1 MGKMDVMNC
10 RLDMTTR
17 AKKEIG
23 NWVTDEFALFNMQES
38 FEIHIEKLP
47 AKQDA
52 MTFSFYF
59 GPQEN
64 PKLATLFNERV
75 AVLECVYK
83 NEGFLATSFRVRGRK
98 EPVRTNRRLGV
109 RLKFAVNRRTGSPM
123 PIELYTSLREL
134 PIAQERSEYVEKRI
148 ASWEGYLR
156 IEEKNA
162 DVADVTAQF
171 FNPVINESFSML
183 TITCNGLQGK
193 DWNAIAGFS
202 AKLSGT
208 NNDIGQVVDT
218 SRGKR
223 TVKIELNR
231 KSQALARRGGLLL
244 KESGEMTFSN
254 FAELSQI
261 RRLRKGF
268 KDLQDGFAANANL
281 EKVLFEERP
290 VVQITN
296 KKLELDFHH
305 PLNEYQQAAV
315 TGAMSAND
323 LYVIQG
329 PPGTGKTTVIS
340 ELCHQLMK
348 AGQRTLVASQ
358 SNLAVDN
365 ALGRLLADPGIR
377 ILRYGRTESIEEEG
391 KRFIEEN
398 VALHWRDETL
408 TAVNEQRE
416 QRLDTE
422 KKLKQELQRLHQEK
436 VRLEAELERVE
447 QQILV
452 KQEAR
457 EQHTEKKKMLETLQK
472 DYVELKSHLS
482 NLQLQEKQLS
492 ELAQQIEVEMEQLE
506 TECVAATIRP
516 EEHEKIV
523 VTEHALET
531 ERKKLRYF
539 QTVEAIGYAE
549 LEIRKRADETA
560 RQNASYNTYPRFLEQ
575 LSSIQKLQELEELF
589 KSYQLEPSLS
599 ATLEINALR
608 RLRVEII
615 NGTYPYELL
624 EWREV
629 AERLDKGILH
639 AETLL
644 QKNGYD
650 VAKVSSKKNDL
661 YKTPEEMHEM
671 LDKIG
676 RFFILPATK
685 SRLALPPGAEKTAFL
700 HRLAENLAYLKGKT
714 AEVAFHSKTIKS
726 ASDREAAGRFSSLKR
741 EIKEEMETEMRQA
754 QTEATAARLAMES
767 QQHEL
772 RRLQEESDLL
782 AELVEEDTDQAVVEM
797 TITELEQ
804 ISNEFQKRLLAAE
817 KVKDAL
823 AVCKKQAAANTIEL
837 ESLRESIKIGL
848 EQESTANEE
857 IEVLE
862 SELAELWAIVQ
873 SEPEKRQAKI
883 KERISAGLDRE
894 LVIEKEINQLPIAQ
908 ALQDEWSDMLASA
921 SDFDLDE
928 IRKLYVK
935 HANVIGTTCV
945 ASARKDFVEE
955 YPSFDVVIID
965 EVSKATPPELLLPM
979 LKGKKIILVGD
990 HHQLPPL
997 VGRETMEEFI
1007 EEIEDPNEKEV
1018 LRGMLK
1024 ESLFER
1030 LFRSLPKQN
1039 KMMLGIQYRM
1049 HEKIMETIAPFYTEG
1064 NYRLQCGLPDS
1075 DAARD
1080 HGLTTPNF
1088 SRNDHLLWFD
1098 MPNEPAYFEAKV
1110 KGGTSL
1116 YNEAELTMINE
1127 LLRDLDQA
1135 VEDAKQ
1141 NGIMEIDRKKSV
1153 GVISF
1158 YGEQVKRIDRM
1169 IEQEILPKHLHCRT
1183 GSVDKFQGME
1193 MDIIILSFVRNHD
1206 QPSGTIGFAEDYR
1219 RLNVALSRARELL
1232 IVVGSSDMFLNRP
1245 KKVATREMYGQLV
1258 ERVKAQGGFK
1268 ELELVNAE
1276 RNG

>member
-1 MGKMDVMNC
+1 MEIMHC
-10 RLDMTTR
+10 RLDLTTR

-23 NWVTDEFALFNMQES
+23 NWVTDEYALFSKQDS
-38 FEIHIEKLP
+38 FAVYIEKLP
-47 AKQDA
+47 AKQDN

-59 GPQEN
+59 DPQGN
-64 PKLATLFNERV
+64 PQLATLLNERV

-83 NEGFLATSFRVRGRK
+83 NEGFLATSFRVKGRK

-109 RLKFAVNRRTGSPM
+109 RLALAVNRRTGTPM
-123 PIELYTSLREL
+123 PIQLYTSLREL

-162 DVADVTAQF
+162 DVADVTIQF
-171 FNPVINESFSML
+171 SNPVLNESFSVL
-183 TITCNGLQGK
+183 TITCHGLEGK
-193 DWNAIAGFS
+193 QWRSIQGFS
-202 AKLSGT
+202 AKINGS
-208 NNDIGQVVDT
+208 NSDIGHVADT
-218 SRGKR
+218 NRNKR
-223 TVKIELNR
+223 NVKIELSR
-231 KSQALARRGGLLL
+231 KSQLLARQGSLLP
-244 KESGEMTFSN
+244 KQTGEMTFSN

-408 TAVNEQRE
+408 AAVNEQRE
-416 QRLDTE
+416 QRADRENVL
-422 KKLKQELQRLHQEK
+422 KLELAQ
-436 VRLEAELERVE
+436 LETQKTQLAAEITVVE
-447 QQILV
+447 QQIANKHEAQ
-452 KQEAR
+452 KQHR
-457 EQHTEKKKMLETLQK
+457 ENSQK
-472 DYVELKSHLS
+472 LKL
-482 NLQLQEKQLS
+482 LKQQQTDLQESLKELRTSQQRLNDDFEQATNKINRLES
-492 ELAQQIEVEMEQLE
+492 ELESTRILPNERVEMD
-506 TECVAATIRP
+506 AN
-516 EEHEKIV
+516 EHELLTQRNRI
-523 VTEHALET
+523 
-531 ERKKLRYF
+531 RYF

-549 LEIRKRADETA
+549 MEIRRLMEETNEKPSA
-560 RQNASYNTYPRFLEQ
+560 YDQYPRFLEQ
-575 LSSIQKLQELEELF
+575 LPSIRKLQELEELF
-589 KSYQLEPSLS
+589 EASQLEPSLT
-599 ATLEINALR
+599 ATLEMNALR
-608 RLRVEII
+608 RLRVEIKD
-615 NGTYPYELL
+615 GTYPYELL

-629 AERLDKGILH
+629 ADRLEKGIRH

-644 QKNGYD
+644 RTNQY
-650 VAKVSSKKNDL
+650 AIEKVGSKKEDK

-676 RFFILPATK
+676 KFFILPATK
-685 SRLALPPGAEKTAFL
+685 TTLAMPQGPEKSRLLD
-700 HRLAENLAYLKGKT
+700 RLAENLAYLNGK
-714 AEVAFHSKTIKS
+714 ASEVAAQSTIIKT
-726 ASDREAAGRFSSLKR
+726 ASDREAAARFSSLKN
-741 EIKEEMETEMRQA
+741 EIKEEMELDILQFESKQA
-754 QTEATAARLAMES
+754 AVQSIIDGHQE
-767 QQHEL
+767 EL
-772 RRLQEESDLL
+772 RRLKDESDTL
-782 AELVEEDTDQAVVEM
+782 AELVDEHTDQVEVE
-797 TITELEQ
+797 TRIVQLEHVKAT
-804 ISNEFQKRLLAAE
+804 FDKRVKAA
-817 KVKDAL
+817 
-823 AVCKKQAAANTIEL
+823 
-837 ESLRESIKIGL
+837 
-848 EQESTANEE
+848 
-857 IEVLE
+857 EVLE
-862 SELAELWAIVQ
+862 EAMNVCKEQATGISTQLELVEQSLLVEIDKENVISSDIGVLDGEQEKLLVIVQ
-873 SEPEKRQAKI
+873 SEPKKRLEEITKLITVA
-883 KERISAGLDRE
+883 S
-894 LVIEKEINQLPIAQ
+894 EKEETIQKEISQLPIAQ
-908 ALQDEWSDMLASA
+908 ALQDEWSEMLASA

-945 ASARKDFVEE
+945 ASARKDFMEE

-1007 EEIEDPNEKEV
+1007 EEIKDPAEKEV

-1049 HEKIMETIAPFYTEG
+1049 HEKIMSTIAPFYTEG
-1064 NYRLQCGLPDS
+1064 DYRLQCGLPDS

-1080 HGLTTPNF
+1080 HLLSSAHIRRDN
-1088 SRNDHLLWFD
+1088 HLLWFD
-1098 MPNEPAYFEAKV
+1098 MPNEPAYFEAQV

-1116 YNEAELTMINE
+1116 YNEAELNRISE
-1127 LLRDLDQA
+1127 LLTELDCA
-1135 VEDAKQ
+1135 VDEAKQ
-1141 NGIMEIDRKKSV
+1141 DGRLGADKKKSV

-1158 YGEQVKRIDRM
+1158 YGEQVKRIDRL
-1169 IEQEILPKHLHCRT
+1169 IEQEVMPNHLHCRT

-1232 IVVGSSDMFLNRP
+1232 IIVGSADMFMKRP
-1245 KKVATREMYGQLV
+1245 KRIATREMYGQLV
-1258 ERVKAQGGFK
+1258 ERVKAQGGFMDLAAISVGG
-1268 ELELVNAE
+1268 EE
-1276 RNG
+1276 